1 MMELTTMTKYYTQ
14 TPTEHLVVAKT
25 ETQDV
30 YQVYLMT
37 PKLLGE
43 VQKQGR
49 NATIYDG
56 AYFPTYEDAI
66 EALKE
71 KNGISA
77 ERMPRKF
84 PPKIPTWQFDG
95 MKLVDLGVWPQ
106 FCIDRNLKGTSKD
119 MAAKYN
125 LTLADITKLK
135 IKVPAK

>member
-1 MMELTTMTKYYTQ
+1 MTKYYTQ

-25 ETQDV
+25 ETADL
-30 YQVYLMT
+30 YEVYLMT
-37 PKLLGE
+37 PTKLGE

-49 NATIYDG
+49 NAIIYEG
-56 AYFPTYEDAI
+56 QFYPTYDDAI

-77 ERMPRKF
+77 DRMPRKF

-106 FCIDRNLKGTSKD
+106 FCIYRNLKGTSKD
-119 MAAKYN
+119 MSAKYN